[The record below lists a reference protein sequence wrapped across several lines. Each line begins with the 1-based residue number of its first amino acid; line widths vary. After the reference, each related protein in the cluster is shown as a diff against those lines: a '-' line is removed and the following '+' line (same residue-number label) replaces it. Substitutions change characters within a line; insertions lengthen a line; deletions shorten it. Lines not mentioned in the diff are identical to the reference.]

1 MFELV
6 GDAHPAFLLPDKPVP
21 IPWRLQST
29 RETPLMPQ
37 TRGLVKRAVVLV
49 AIASCAS
56 GPSAVEETV
65 SVSRPFVSPKGEYV
79 TERDRYHTFRIPGMI
94 VAQDGSILLFAE
106 GRRGDGSDPR
116 RDEDAPIDLVLR
128 RSTDAGETW
137 EPLVV
142 IESGFRPNGVLVDFA
157 DPTPV
162 LDGST
167 GEVFLLYGQWPD
179 VGPRT
184 VSHGQE
190 PDSADGNQVV
200 WVRSSTDHGRTWSD
214 RRQVRYPDEPNDTAD
229 GLYWR
234 QAEPGPG
241 SGIQLRWQSQ
251 VSGAN
256 GRLLIPAKRSGSETP
271 DGPASVRPFAYYSD
285 DHGASWQVGRVSPG
299 PDANEDEI
307 VELTDGTVLL
317 DGRQNDGNYR
327 RRHRSADGGI
337 TWSPDRP
344 DSIPI
349 TPVDASMIRYSA
361 SRTGDDR
368 DIILFSGPRGKDGLN
383 RNNITV
389 WTSYDEGQS
398 FSNPVTFNQGFAAYS
413 VLQRL
418 ADGTIGLAVETSNE
432 SGDNYGEIRFYRFGL
447 AHLAAAQGID

>member
-1 MFELV
+1 
-6 GDAHPAFLLPDKPVP
+6 
-21 IPWRLQST
+21 
-29 RETPLMPQ
+29 MPH
-37 TRGLVKRAVVLV
+37 TRGLVERAVVLV

-56 GPSAVEETV
+56 GPPAVEETI
-65 SVSRPFVSPKGEYV
+65 SLSRPFVSPKGEYV

-128 RSTDAGETW
+128 RSTDSGETW
-137 EPLVV
+137 EPLEV
-142 IESGFRPNGVLVDFA
+142 IESGFRPSGVLVDFA

-162 LDGST
+162 LDEST

-184 VSHGQE
+184 VSHGQD

-214 RRQVRYPDEPNDTAD
+214 RRQVLYPDEPHETAD

-241 SGIQLRWQSQ
+241 SGIQLRWQGRD
-251 VSGAN
+251 SGAN
-256 GRLLIPAKRSGSETP
+256 GRLLVPAKRSGSETP
-271 DGPASVRPFAYYSD
+271 DGPASVRPFTYYSD
-285 DHGASWQVGRVSPG
+285 DHGASWKVGHVSPG

-317 DGRQNDGNYR
+317 DGRQNSGDYR
-327 RRHRSADGGI
+327 RRHRSTDGGI

-349 TPVDASMIRYSA
+349 TPVDGSMIRYSA
-361 SRTGDDR
+361 IRAGDDR
-368 DIILFSGPRGKDGLN
+368 DLILFSGPRGEDGLN

-389 WTSYDEGQS
+389 WTSSDEGQS

-432 SGDNYGEIRFYRFGL
+432 SGDNYSEIRFYRFAL
-447 AHLAAAQGID
+447 ARLGAVQRID

>member
-1 MFELV
+1 MNGLAV
-6 GDAHPAFLLPDKPVP
+6 NARPTCRVPDKLVP
-21 IPWRLQST
+21 HPQALQST
-29 RETPLMPQ
+29 REIRPMPQ
-37 TRGLVKRAVVLV
+37 KRGLAERAIVLV

-56 GPSAVEETV
+56 GPPAVEEAI

-79 TERDRYHTFRIPGMI
+79 TERGRYHTFRIPGMI

-116 RDEDAPIDLVLR
+116 RDENAPIDLVLR
-128 RSTDAGETW
+128 RSTDSGETW
-137 EPLVV
+137 EPLEV

-162 LDGST
+162 LDEST
-167 GEVFLLYGQWPD
+167 GEVFLFYGQWPD

-184 VSHGQE
+184 VSHGQD
-190 PDSADGNQVV
+190 PDSSDGNQVV

-214 RRQVRYPDEPNDTAD
+214 RRQVLYPDEPDDTAD

-251 VSGAN
+251 DSGAN

-285 DHGASWQVGRVSPG
+285 DHGASWQVGHVSPG

-317 DGRQNDGNYR
+317 DGRQNDGDYR

-349 TPVDASMIRYSA
+349 TPVDASMIRYSS
-361 SRTGDDR
+361 SRAGHDR
-368 DIILFSGPRGKDGLN
+368 DIILFSAPRGKDGLN

-389 WTSYDEGQS
+389 WTSYNEGQS
-398 FSNPVTFNQGFAAYS
+398 FSDPVTFDQGFAAYS

-418 ADGTIGLAVETSNE
+418 ADGTIGLAVEASNE
-432 SGDNYGEIRFYRFGL
+432 SGENYGEVRFYRFGL
-447 AHLAAAQGID
+447 THLGAAQGSD